1 MFRSPTQFRCESFPH
16 LYRKMFRSPPQ
27 LIWKPQFISLR
38 GPADGVVITH
48 AEAIWILGTLS
59 TSIIIN

>member
-1 MFRSPTQFRCESFPH
+1 MYLDHPI
-16 LYRKMFRSPPQ
+16 YKKMFRSPPQ
-27 LIWKPQFISLR
+27 LIWKPQIISLR

-48 AEAIWILGTLS
+48 VEAIWILGNLS